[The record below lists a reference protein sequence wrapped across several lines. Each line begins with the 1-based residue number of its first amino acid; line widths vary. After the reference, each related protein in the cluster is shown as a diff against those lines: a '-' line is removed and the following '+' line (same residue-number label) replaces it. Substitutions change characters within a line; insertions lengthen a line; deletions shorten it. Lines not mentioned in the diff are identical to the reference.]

1 MKTLS
6 PPTWGR
12 LAQEFHD
19 KLEETLERLADLV
32 KDLMLDGG
40 RRPSASGLLPDALPP
55 VPPEALVRALRD
67 RAEAAL
73 RQAAEAVNAGRPGEP
88 LGAGQERVADVF
100 LTLAREA
107 FEIGLRLRLDAA
119 ARTLEPAAQGDWA
132 LRYRRML
139 LLEEAFPADGDSDG

>member
-1 MKTLS
+1 MHTLP

-12 LAQEFHD
+12 LAQEFHH
-19 KLEETLERLADLV
+19 KLEDTLERLADVV
-32 KDLMLDGG
+32 KDLVLDGG
-40 RRPSASGLLPDALPP
+40 HRPTSAGLLPDALPP
-55 VPPEALVRALRD
+55 VPPEALLRALRD

-73 RQAAEAVNAGRPGEP
+73 CRAAEAVNAIRPGEH
-88 LGAGQERVADVF
+88 LGAGKEQVADVF
-100 LTLAREA
+100 LDLAREA

-139 LLEEAFPADGDSDG
+139 LQEEATPEDDADG

>member
-1 MKTLS
+1 MKSPS
-6 PPTWGR
+6 PPTWGH

-40 RRPSASGLLPDALPP
+40 RRPASAGLLPDDLPP

-73 RQAAEAVNAGRPGEP
+73 RQAAEAVNAVGPGEH
-88 LGAGQERVADVF
+88 LGAGQEQVADVF
-100 LTLAREA
+100 LSLAREA

-119 ARTLEPAAQGDWA
+119 TRTLEPVAQGDWA
-132 LRYRRML
+132 LRYRRMV
-139 LLEEAFPADGDSDG
+139 LLEAAFPPDEDADG